1 VRATMKITKV
11 AAITGGITLGALA
24 GAAFQFSAASAALP
38 AGGHSSVA
46 VSVAVA
52 SPTASP
58 SPSPSCPP
66 VALAIAFTSNVTDT
80 SGLHLR
86 LPWGRP
92 GDPEGRMIE
101 DYGAYNGESI
111 REQLPVHDVTTGTL
125 QELIGHNAIDIV
137 LDSGTP
143 LYAVTSGTVYRMT
156 NWTIPGGPQGY
167 AVLVVSDVLKDD
179 QGDAIAFLYGHV
191 REFDVPSG
199 EHVAAGA
206 LIAKSGGDPDDPGA
220 GFSDMANVHFEVIES
235 PHPLLAHA
243 GTVNPHQFLENL
255 YTYAA
260 TNPVSC
266 F

>member
-1 VRATMKITKV
+1 MKIAKV
-11 AAITGGITLGALA
+11 AAIIGGITLRGLA
-24 GAAFQFSAASAALP
+24 SAAFQFSAVSAALP
-38 AGGHSSVA
+38 ADGHSSPA
-46 VSVAVA
+46 VSATVA

-125 QELIGHNAIDIV
+125 QELFGHNAIDIV

-143 LYAVTSGTVYRMT
+143 LYAVTSGTVYRLT

-167 AVLVVSDVLKDD
+167 AVVVVSDVLKDD
-179 QGDAIAFLYGHV
+179 QGDAMAFLYGHV
-191 REFDVPSG
+191 REFDVPNG

-243 GTVNPHQFLENL
+243 GTVNPHLFLENL
-255 YTYAA
+255 YAYAA
-260 TNPVSC
+260 TNPAGC
-266 F
+266 Y

>member
-1 VRATMKITKV
+1 MKITKV

-46 VSVAVA
+46 VSVGVA

-66 VALAIAFTSNVTDT
+66 VALAIAFTNNVTDT
-80 SGLHLR
+80 SGLHLH

-101 DYGAYNGESI
+101 DYGVYNGESI

-125 QELIGHNAIDIV
+125 QELFGHNAIDIV
-137 LDSGTP
+137 LESGTP

-167 AVLVVSDVLKDD
+167 AVVVVSDVLKDD

-191 REFDVPSG
+191 REFDVPNG

-235 PHPLLAHA
+235 PHPMLAHA

-255 YTYAA
+255 YSYAA
-260 TNPVSC
+260 TNLVSC